1 MVGKVIYGYCR
12 VSTETQAA
20 HGFGLE
26 TQKERLRAY
35 GVGADNIYQDAG
47 ISGTTADREG
57 LNALLAVLD
66 KGDKVVVLNTS
77 RLWRSDTVKVLIHHE
92 LRKIGADVVS
102 LEQPSYTVYSI
113 DPNDFLINGILEIL
127 DQYDRM
133 LISRKLAAGRRTKAK
148 KGQKACGRAPDGYK
162 WQGKSIVPDETRADV
177 IEQVFAL
184 QGKLKSYQK
193 TADKLNAERIHAA
206 TGGAWSK
213 QQVGNIV
220 NNDFYIGVVT
230 HAGAKY
236 QGTHTPIIS
245 QALWQ
250 SVH

>member
-1 MVGKVIYGYCR
+1 MIYGYCR

-26 TQKERLRAY
+26 TQRERLTAY
-35 GVGADNIYQDAG
+35 GVDAGNIYQDAG
-47 ISGTTADREG
+47 VSGTVADREG
-57 LNALLAVLD
+57 LNALLAALE
-66 KGDKVVVLNTS
+66 KGDKIVVLNTS

-92 LRKIGADVVS
+92 LRKIGADIVS

-148 KGQKACGRAPDGYK
+148 SGQKACGRAPDGYK
-162 WQGKSIVPDETRADV
+162 WQGKSIVPDETRAD
-177 IEQVFAL
+177 IITQVFTL
-184 QGKLKSYQK
+184 QGKLRSYQK
-193 TADKLNAERIHAA
+193 TADKLNAARITSA
-206 TGGAWSK
+206 TGGTWSK

-220 NNDFYIGVVT
+220 NNDFYIGIVT
-230 HAGAKY
+230 HAGTKY
-236 QGTHTPIIS
+236 QGTHEPIVS
-245 QALWQ
+245 KDLWQ
-250 SVH
+250 AVH